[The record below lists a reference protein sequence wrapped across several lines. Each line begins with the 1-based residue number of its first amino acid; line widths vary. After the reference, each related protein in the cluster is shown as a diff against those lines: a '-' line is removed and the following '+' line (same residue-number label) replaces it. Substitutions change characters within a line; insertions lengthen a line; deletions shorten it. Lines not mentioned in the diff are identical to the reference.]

1 MTVIKAYVPCENC
14 SYYQVALYEGY
25 VITHNPFDA
34 DVCIDD
40 PIKFLKRFRYV
51 DDVNCILWGDTV
63 YDALYYSK
71 EVRLYEKFVVPSY
84 WNYVMFSKIG
94 LTPVAVVKRHI
105 KPIFPNVK
113 KDKLFITLGESRF
126 FDRKNLLLVD
136 EITRE
141 FNVRDKTIIVGNM
154 GNPDYNTFSLTEEQK
169 YELYA
174 RAKFFL
180 ALSKSEGF
188 GIPPIEAMSVGTVP
202 IYLNAHGYKEN
213 LVGLPIDP
221 IDEYT
226 LCVDNS
232 HCFRVWE
239 LSKHE
244 LRYEI
249 QHALSMSR
257 EEYEDLSEKVKIK
270 SKEYYAPMEPFN
282 ISEAIGLREKERD
295 REAL

>member
-1 MTVIKAYVPCENC
+1 MTVIKAYVPCDNC
-14 SYYQVALYEGY
+14 SYYNVALYEGY
-25 VITHNPFDA
+25 VVTHDPFNA

-40 PIKFLKRFRYV
+40 PIMFLKRFKYV

-63 YDALYYSK
+63 YDALYYAK
-71 EVRLYEKFVVPSY
+71 ELRQYEKFVVPSY

-94 LTPVAVVKRHI
+94 IKPIAVVKRHI
-105 KPIFPNVK
+105 RPLFPNVK
-113 KDKLFITLGESRF
+113 KDKLFVTLGESRF
-126 FDRKNLLLVD
+126 FDRKNLTLVD

-141 FNVRDKTIIVGNM
+141 FGVRDKTIIVGNM
-154 GNPDYNTFSLTEEQK
+154 GNPDFHTFSLTEETK
-169 YELYA
+169 YSLYA

-188 GIPPIEAMSVGTVP
+188 GIPPIEAMALGVVP
-202 IYLNAHGYKEN
+202 IFLNAHGYKEN

-226 LCVDNS
+226 LCVDNQ

-249 QHALSMSR
+249 QHALTMGK

-270 SKEYYAPMEPFN
+270 SREYYATMEPFD
-282 ISEAIGLREKERD
+282 IYKVVGLRKKERN
-295 REAL
+295 RT

>member
-1 MTVIKAYVPCENC
+1 MKAYVPCEQC
-14 SYYQVALYEGY
+14 SYFQVAIYEGY
-25 VITHNPFDA
+25 VVTHNPFEA

-40 PIKFLKRFRYV
+40 PIMFLKRFKYV
-51 DDVNCILWGDTV
+51 NDVNCILWGDTV
-63 YDALYYSK
+63 YDALYYTK
-71 EVRLYEKFVVPSY
+71 ELRQYENFVVASY
-84 WNYVMFSKIG
+84 WNYVMFSKVGIK
-94 LTPVAVVKRHI
+94 PIAVIKRHI
-105 KPIFPNVK
+105 KPLFPNVK
-113 KDKLFITLGESRF
+113 KDKLFVTLGESRF
-126 FDRKNLLLVD
+126 FDRKNLTLVD

-141 FNVRDKTIIVGNM
+141 FNVRNKTIIVGNL
-154 GNPDYNTFSLTEEQK
+154 GHPDFHTFSLTEETK

-188 GIPPIEAMSVGTVP
+188 GLPPIEAMAIGVVP

-213 LVGLPIDP
+213 LIGLPIDP

-226 LCVDNS
+226 LCVDNN

-244 LRYEI
+244 LRYEV
-249 QHALSMSR
+249 QHALTMSK

-270 SKEYYAPMEPFN
+270 SKEYYATVEPFD
-282 ISEAIGLREKERD
+282 IRKALGLREKERD
-295 REAL
+295 

>member
-25 VITHNPFDA
+25 QITHNPFDA

-40 PIKFLKRFRYV
+40 PIMFLKRFRNV

-63 YDALYYSK
+63 YDALYYVK
-71 EVRLYEKFVVPSY
+71 ELRQYEKFVVPSY
-84 WNYVMFSKIG
+84 WNYSMFAKIWIK
-94 LTPVAVVKRHI
+94 PIAVIKRHI
-105 KPIFPNVK
+105 KPIFPDVK
-113 KDKLFITLGESRF
+113 KDKLFVTLGESRF

-154 GNPDYNTFSLTEEQK
+154 GNPDYRTFGLTEEQK

-226 LCVDNS
+226 ECVDKE
-232 HCFRVWE
+232 HCFRIWE

-249 QHALSMSR
+249 QHALTMSR

-270 SKEYYAPMEPFN
+270 SKEYYAPVEPFN
-282 ISEAIGLREKERD
+282 LREAVRLREKERD

>member
-1 MTVIKAYVPCENC
+1 MNVIKAYVPCENC

-25 VITHNPFDA
+25 TVTHNPFDA

-40 PIKFLKRFRYV
+40 PIMFLKRFRYI
-51 DDVNCILWGDTV
+51 DDINCILWGDTV

-71 EVRLYEKFVVPSY
+71 ELRQYENFVVSSY
-84 WNYVMFSKIG
+84 WNYVMFSKVGIK
-94 LTPVAVVKRHI
+94 PKAVIKRHI
-105 KPIFPNVK
+105 KPLFPNVK
-113 KDKLFITLGESRF
+113 KDKLFVTLGESRF
-126 FDRKNLLLVD
+126 FDRKNLTLVD
-136 EITRE
+136 EATRE

-154 GNPDYNTFSLTEEQK
+154 GNPDYRTFELTEEQK
-169 YELYA
+169 YTLYA
-174 RAKFFL
+174 RTKFFL

-188 GIPPIEAMSVGTVP
+188 GIPPIEAMALGVVP

-226 LCVDNS
+226 ECVDNS

-244 LRYEI
+244 LHYEI
-249 QHALSMSR
+249 QHALTMSK
-257 EEYEDLSEKVKIK
+257 EEYEDLSEKAKMK
-270 SKEYYAPMEPFN
+270 SREYYAPVEPFN
-282 ISEAIGLREKERD
+282 ISEAVRLRKEERD

>member
-14 SYYQVALYEGY
+14 SYYNIALYEGY
-25 VITHNPFDA
+25 KVTHDPFDA

-40 PIKFLKRFRYV
+40 PVLFLKRFRYV
-51 DDVNCILWGDTV
+51 DDVKCILWGDTV
-63 YDALYYSK
+63 YDALYYAK
-71 EVRLYEKFVVPSY
+71 ELRKYEKFVVPSY
-84 WNYVMFSKIG
+84 WNYSMFAKIG
-94 LTPVAVVKRHI
+94 IKPIAVIKRHI
-105 KPIFPNVK
+105 KPIFPDVK

-126 FDRKNLLLVD
+126 FDRKNLTLID

-154 GNPDYNTFSLTEEQK
+154 GNPDYKTFGLTEEQK

-188 GIPPIEAMSVGTVP
+188 GIPPIEAMAVGTVP
-202 IYLNAHGYKEN
+202 IYINAHGYKEN
-213 LVGLPIDP
+213 LIGLPIDP

-226 LCVDNS
+226 ECVDDD
-232 HCFRVWE
+232 HCFKIWE
-239 LSKHE
+239 LSKSE

-249 QHALSMSR
+249 EHALTISKD
-257 EEYEDLSEKVKIK
+257 EYEDLSEKVKIK
-270 SKEYYAPMEPFN
+270 SREYYAPVEPFN
-282 ISEAIGLREKERD
+282 ISETVRLRKEERG
-295 REAL
+295 

>member
-1 MTVIKAYVPCENC
+1 MKAYVPCKNC
-14 SYYQVALYEGY
+14 SYYQVTLYEGY
-25 VITHNPFDA
+25 TVTHNVFDA

-40 PIKFLKRFRYV
+40 PIMFLRRFRYV
-51 DDVNCILWGDTV
+51 DDISCILWGDTV
-63 YDALYYSK
+63 YNALYYAN
-71 EVRLYEKFVVPSY
+71 ELGRYENFVVASY
-84 WNYVMFSKIG
+84 WNYQMFSKIG
-94 LTPVAVVKRHI
+94 VKPIAVVKRHI
-105 KPIFPNVK
+105 KPIFPDVR

-126 FDRKNLLLVD
+126 FDRKNLTLVD
-136 EITRE
+136 SITRE

-154 GNPDYNTFSLTEEQK
+154 GNPDFHTFSLTEETK
-169 YELYA
+169 YTLYA

-188 GIPPIEAMSVGTVP
+188 GLPPIEAMSVGVVP

-213 LVGLPIDP
+213 LIGLPIDP

-226 LCVDNS
+226 ECVDND

-239 LSKHE
+239 PSKHE

-249 QHALSMSR
+249 QHALTMSKD
-257 EEYEDLSEKVKIK
+257 EYEDLSEKVKKK
-270 SKEYYAPMEPFN
+270 SREYYAPVEPFD
-282 ISEAIGLREKERD
+282 ISEALGLRKKERD

>member
-1 MTVIKAYVPCENC
+1 MKAYVPCEQC
-14 SYYQVALYEGY
+14 SYFQVAIYEGY
-25 VITHNPFDA
+25 VVTHNPFEA

-40 PIKFLKRFRYV
+40 PIMFLKRFKYV
-51 DDVNCILWGDTV
+51 NDVNCILWGDTV
-63 YDALYYSK
+63 YDALYYTK
-71 EVRLYEKFVVPSY
+71 ELRQYENFVVASY
-84 WNYVMFSKIG
+84 WNYVMFSKVGIK
-94 LTPVAVVKRHI
+94 PIAVIKRHI
-105 KPIFPNVK
+105 KPLFPNVK
-113 KDKLFITLGESRF
+113 KDKLFVTLGESRF
-126 FDRKNLLLVD
+126 FDRKNLTLVD

-141 FNVRDKTIIVGNM
+141 FNVRNKTIIVGNL
-154 GNPDYNTFSLTEEQK
+154 GHPDFHTFSLTEETK

-188 GIPPIEAMSVGTVP
+188 GLPPIEAMAIGVVP

-226 LCVDNS
+226 LCVDNN

-244 LRYEI
+244 LRYEV
-249 QHALSMSR
+249 QHALTMSK

-270 SKEYYAPMEPFN
+270 SKEYYATVEPFD
-282 ISEAIGLREKERD
+282 IRKALGLREKERD
-295 REAL
+295 